1 MAALKMH
8 LRAEHLAGVALW
20 CQAAHFAHFPLWQSR
35 AGSSTG
41 HQKETQD
48 ECCVDV
54 PAGCHGATGRDR
66 RHAEFAE
73 GWAHSLCGLRAQLR
87 AARTLSDFI
96 TVSQRYI
103 FQI

>member
-1 MAALKMH
+1 MH
-8 LRAEHLAGVALW
+8 LGAERLARVALR

-54 PAGCHGATGRDR
+54 PAGCHGAMGWRR
-66 RHAEFAE
+66 RHAEFAK
-73 GWAHSLCGLRAQLR
+73 GGAHSLRGLRAQLR